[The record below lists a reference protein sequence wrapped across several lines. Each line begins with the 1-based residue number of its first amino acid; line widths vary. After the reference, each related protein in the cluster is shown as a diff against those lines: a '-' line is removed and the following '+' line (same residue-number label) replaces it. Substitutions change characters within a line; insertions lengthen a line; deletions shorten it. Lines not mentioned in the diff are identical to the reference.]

1 MMKKI
6 NKVEILLVILVLI
19 VIAAGLL
26 LPKTGELALLDELC
40 NSSVL
45 WIVCVYVVVKVVRN
59 KASKKALGAGL
70 VIVCFALA
78 LWFSKDLVLDLSAG
92 PQTIELKDIQV
103 SESQGPTGI
112 FSHHYYLTGS
122 HNNET
127 LRFEISAKE
136 YSQLKPGASV
146 TAEVY
151 KHTRRIVSITEMM

>member
-1 MMKKI
+1 M
-6 NKVEILLVILVLI
+6 ILVLI

-40 NSSVL
+40 NISVL

-59 KASKKALGAGL
+59 KTSKKALGTGL
-70 VIVCFALA
+70 VIVCLALA

-92 PQTIELKDIQV
+92 PQRVVLSDIQV
-103 SESQGPTGI
+103 SEAQGHTGI

-151 KHTRRIVSITEMM
+151 KHTGRIVKVD

>member
-19 VIAAGLL
+19 VITAGLL
-26 LPKTGELALLDELC
+26 LPKTGELVLLDELC

-59 KASKKALGAGL
+59 KASGKALGAGL

-92 PQTIELKDIQV
+92 SQTIELRDIQV
-103 SESQGPTGI
+103 SESQGHTGI

-122 HNNET
+122 DNEDEI
-127 LRFEISAKE
+127 LRLEISGEDYGRLQQGQTVRVE
-136 YSQLKPGASV
+136 Y
-146 TAEVY
+146 Y
-151 KHTRRIVSITEMM
+151 KRWIEKK

>member
-6 NKVEILLVILVLI
+6 NIVEIILVILVLI

-40 NSSVL
+40 NISVL

-59 KASKKALGAGL
+59 KASKKALGAGF

-92 PQTIELKDIQV
+92 PQRVVLSDIQV
-103 SESQGPTGI
+103 SEAQGHTGI

-122 HNNET
+122 DHHET

-146 TAEVY
+146 TVEVY
-151 KHTRRIVSITEMM
+151 QHTGRIVSVTEMM

>member
-1 MMKKI
+1 MKKI

-19 VIAAGLL
+19 VITAGLL
-26 LPKTGELALLDELC
+26 LPKTGELVLLDELC

-59 KASKKALGAGL
+59 KASGKALGAGL

-92 PQTIELKDIQV
+92 SQTIELRDIQV
-103 SESQGPTGI
+103 SESQGHTGI

-122 HNNET
+122 DNEDEI
-127 LRFEISAKE
+127 LRLEISGEDYGRLQQGQTVRVE
-136 YSQLKPGASV
+136 Y
-146 TAEVY
+146 Y
-151 KHTRRIVSITEMM
+151 KHTGRIVKVD

>member
-6 NKVEILLVILVLI
+6 NIVI

-40 NSSVL
+40 NISVL

-59 KASKKALGAGL
+59 KTSKKALGTGL
-70 VIVCFALA
+70 VIVCLALA

-92 PQTIELKDIQV
+92 PQRVVLSDIQV
-103 SESQGPTGI
+103 SEAQGHTGI

-151 KHTRRIVSITEMM
+151 KHTRRIVSVTEMM

>member
-1 MMKKI
+1 M
-6 NKVEILLVILVLI
+6 ILVLI

-40 NSSVL
+40 NISVL
-45 WIVCVYVVVKVVRN
+45 WIVFVYVVVKVVRN
-59 KASKKALGAGL
+59 KTSKKALGTGL
-70 VIVCFALA
+70 VIVCLALA

-92 PQTIELKDIQV
+92 PQRVVLSDIQV
-103 SESQGPTGI
+103 SEAQGHTGI
-112 FSHHYYLTGS
+112 FSHHYFLTGS

-151 KHTRRIVSITEMM
+151 KHTGRIVKVD

>member
-6 NKVEILLVILVLI
+6 NIVEIILVILVLI

-40 NSSVL
+40 NISVL

-59 KASKKALGAGL
+59 KTSKKALGTGL
-70 VIVCFALA
+70 VIVCLALA

-92 PQTIELKDIQV
+92 PQRVVLSDIQV
-103 SESQGPTGI
+103 SEAQGHTGI

-136 YSQLKPGASV
+136 YSQLKPCASV

-151 KHTRRIVSITEMM
+151 KHTRRIVSVTEMM

>member
-19 VIAAGLL
+19 VITAGLL
-26 LPKTGELALLDELC
+26 LSKTGELVLLDELC

-59 KASKKALGAGL
+59 KASRKALGAGV

-78 LWFSKDLVLDLSAG
+78 LWFSKDLVLDLSSG
-92 PQTIELKDIQV
+92 SQTVELKDIQV
-103 SESQGPTGI
+103 SESLAHTGI

-122 HNNET
+122 DNEDEI
-127 LRFEISAKE
+127 LRLEISGEDYGRLQQGQTVRVE
-136 YSQLKPGASV
+136 Y
-146 TAEVY
+146 Y
-151 KHTRRIVSITEMM
+151 KHKGRIVKVD

>member
-19 VIAAGLL
+19 VITAGLL
-26 LPKTGELALLDELC
+26 LPKTGELVLLDELC

-59 KASKKALGAGL
+59 KASGKALGAGL

-92 PQTIELKDIQV
+92 SQTIELRDIQV
-103 SESQGPTGI
+103 SESQGHTGI

-122 HNNET
+122 DNEDEI
-127 LRFEISAKE
+127 LRLEISGEDYGRLQQGQTVRVE
-136 YSQLKPGASV
+136 Y
-146 TAEVY
+146 Y
-151 KHTRRIVSITEMM
+151 KHTGRIVKVD

>member
-6 NKVEILLVILVLI
+6 NIVEIILVILVLI

-40 NSSVL
+40 NISVL

-59 KASKKALGAGL
+59 KTSKKALGTGL
-70 VIVCFALA
+70 VIVCLALA

-92 PQTIELKDIQV
+92 PQRVVLSDIQV
-103 SESQGPTGI
+103 SEAQGHTGI

-151 KHTRRIVSITEMM
+151 KHTGRIVKVD

>member
-1 MMKKI
+1 MKKI
-6 NKVEILLVILVLI
+6 KKVEIILLILVLI

-26 LPKTGELALLDELC
+26 LPKTGELVLLDELC
-40 NSSVL
+40 NISVL
-45 WIVCVYVVVKVVRN
+45 WIVCIYLVVKVVRN
-59 KASKKALGAGL
+59 KAAGKALGAGL

-92 PQTIELKDIQV
+92 SQTIELRDIQI
-103 SESQGPTGI
+103 SESQGHAGI
-112 FSHHYYLTGS
+112 FSHHYYLTGF

-136 YSQLKPGASV
+136 YSQLKPGETV

-151 KHTRRIVSITEMM
+151 KHTGRIVKVD

>member
-40 NSSVL
+40 NISVL

-59 KASKKALGAGL
+59 KAAGKALGTGL
-70 VIVCFALA
+70 VIVCFSLA
-78 LWFSKDLVLDLSAG
+78 LWFSKDLVLDLLTG
-92 PQTIELKDIQV
+92 PQSVVLSDIQI
-103 SESQGPTGI
+103 SESQGHTGI

-122 HNNET
+122 DHHET
-127 LRFEISAKE
+127 RRFEISAKE
-136 YSQLKPGASV
+136 YSRLKQGASV
-146 TAEVY
+146 TVEVY
-151 KHTRRIVSITEMM
+151 KHTGRIVSVTEMM

>member
-1 MMKKI
+1 MKKI

-26 LPKTGELALLDELC
+26 LPKTGELVLLDELC

-59 KASKKALGAGL
+59 KASGKALGAGL

-92 PQTIELKDIQV
+92 SQTIELRDIQV
-103 SESQGPTGI
+103 SESQGHTGI

-136 YSQLKPGASV
+136 YSQLKPGETV

-151 KHTRRIVSITEMM
+151 KHTRRIVSIT